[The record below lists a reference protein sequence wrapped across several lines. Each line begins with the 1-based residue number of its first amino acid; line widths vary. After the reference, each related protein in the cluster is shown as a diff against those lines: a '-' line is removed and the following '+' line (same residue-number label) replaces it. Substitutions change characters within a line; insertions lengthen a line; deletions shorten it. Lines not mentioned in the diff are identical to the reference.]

1 MVDSTQLAAELAKCG
16 NALIALAAAMT
27 GQKPEAAEPAAQP
40 KPTAPAEPVPLEKVR
55 SVLADKS
62 RLGHTAEVK
71 ALLQKHGAQKLSEID
86 PAKYSI
92 LLAEAEALR

>member
-1 MVDSTQLAAELAKCG
+1 MEVDMKELAAELARCG
-16 NALIALAAAMT
+16 NALLALSAAMT
-27 GQKPEAAEPAAQP
+27 VAKPEPAELP
-40 KPTAPAEPVPLEKVR
+40 KPTVPPEPVPLEKVR

-86 PAKYSI
+86 PAEYSI

>member
-1 MVDSTQLAAELAKCG
+1 MEVDMKELAAELARCG
-16 NALIALAAAMT
+16 NALLALSAVMT
-27 GQKPEAAEPAAQP
+27 GAKPATQP
-40 KPTAPAEPVPLEKVR
+40 KLTEQLETVPLEKVR

-86 PAKYSI
+86 PAEYSI

>member
-1 MVDSTQLAAELAKCG
+1 MEVDMKELAAELARCG
-16 NALIALAAAMT
+16 NALLALSAAMT
-27 GQKPEAAEPAAQP
+27 GAKPAEQP
-40 KPTAPAEPVPLEKVR
+40 KSAAPSKPVPLEKVR

-86 PAKYSI
+86 PAEYST
-92 LLAEAEALR
+92 LLAEAEALK

>member
-1 MVDSTQLAAELAKCG
+1 MEVDMKELAAELARCG
-16 NALIALAAAMT
+16 NALLALSAAMT
-27 GQKPEAAEPAAQP
+27 GAKPTAQP
-40 KPTAPAEPVPLEKVR
+40 KPAAPTEPVPLEKVR

-86 PAKYSI
+86 PAEYPI

>member
-1 MVDSTQLAAELAKCG
+1 MEVDMKELAAELARCG
-16 NALIALAAAMT
+16 NALLALSAAMT
-27 GQKPEAAEPAAQP
+27 VAKPAEQP
-40 KPTAPAEPVPLEKVR
+40 KPAAPPEPVPLEKVR

-86 PAKYSI
+86 PAEYPI

>member
-1 MVDSTQLAAELAKCG
+1 MEVDMKELAAELARCG
-16 NALIALAAAMT
+16 NALLALSAAMT
-27 GQKPEAAEPAAQP
+27 GAKLAAQP
-40 KPTAPAEPVPLEKVR
+40 KPAEPPEPVPLEKVR

-86 PAKYSI
+86 PAEYSI

>member
-1 MVDSTQLAAELAKCG
+1 MEVDMKELAVELARCG
-16 NALIALAAAMT
+16 NALLALSAAMT
-27 GQKPEAAEPAAQP
+27 GAKSAEQP
-40 KPTAPAEPVPLEKVR
+40 KPTAPPEPVPLEKVR

-62 RLGHTAEVK
+62 RLGHTAEVR

-86 PAKYSI
+86 PAEYSI

>member
-1 MVDSTQLAAELAKCG
+1 MEVDMKELAAELARCG
-16 NALIALAAAMT
+16 NALLALSAAMT
-27 GQKPEAAEPAAQP
+27 VAKPAEQP
-40 KPTAPAEPVPLEKVR
+40 KPAAPPEPVPLEKVR

-71 ALLQKHGAQKLSEID
+71 ALLQKHGAQKLSDID
-86 PAKYSI
+86 PAEYST

>member
-1 MVDSTQLAAELAKCG
+1 MEVDVKELAAELARCG
-16 NALIALAAAMT
+16 NALLALSAAMT
-27 GQKPEAAEPAAQP
+27 RAKLAEQP
-40 KPTAPAEPVPLEKVR
+40 KPTAPREPVPLEKVR

-86 PAKYSI
+86 PAEYSI